1 MIYQEN
7 WNGTCKNGRRQSPIN
22 IRTEY
27 TKKIRMAGNSLIFN
41 RYDKQVGASL
51 ENNGHT
57 IKLTFTDGTDDEI
70 WIKDGGLSLTK
81 FQFAQAHFH
90 WGNNDNQGSEHE
102 IDGVSF
108 PMEMHIVHWNL
119 DVGETLKEAVDKD
132 TGISLEV
139 LGVHFKIGKTNEKF
153 KYFFDAVKRTTKHN
167 ETAEIR
173 NGIRLYDLLPEN
185 KDAFYR
191 YKGSLTTP
199 GCNEIVMWT
208 VFKEKIEIDKSQ
220 MEIIRQVKYTHD
232 GSENLLSNN
241 FRNVKL
247 QYDREILDVDVHE
260 EATGI
265 IIVILVIRM
274 YLCVYSAFHY
284 FLCTYIISIP
294 GKDKTNGA
302 LIGVIVACLMSV
314 FLVVAY
320 CAAYYRSKNKF
331 NNRNKPR
338 ADFMS
343 PS

>member
-1 MIYQEN
+1 
-7 WNGTCKNGRRQSPIN
+7 
-22 IRTEY
+22 
-27 TKKIRMAGNSLIFN
+27 MAGNSLIFN

-102 IDGVSF
+102 VDGVSF

-119 DVGETLKEAVDKD
+119 DVGETLKEAVHKD

-153 KYFFDAVKRTTKHN
+153 KYFFDAVKKTTKHN

-185 KDAFYR
+185 KHAFYR

-208 VFKEKIEIDKSQ
+208 VFKEKIEIDKNQ
-220 MEIIRQVKYTHD
+220 MEIMRQVKYTHD
-232 GSENLLSNN
+232 GTENLLYNN

-260 EATGI
+260 EVPGI
-265 IIVILVIRM
+265 IIVIL
-274 YLCVYSAFHY
+274 AF
-284 FLCTYIISIP
+284 
-294 GKDKTNGA
+294 K
-302 LIGVIVACLMSV
+302 M
-314 FLVVAY
+314 
-320 CAAYYRSKNKF
+320 
-331 NNRNKPR
+331 
-338 ADFMS
+338 
-343 PS
+343 

>member
-1 MIYQEN
+1 MDFSFKFIFYFTCVLIFGSKTCLSKLFGWKYDDHMKYQES
-7 WNGTCKNGRRQSPIN
+7 WTGTCKNGRRQSPIN

-27 TKKIRMAGNSLIFN
+27 TKKVRMAGNSLIFN

-102 IDGVSF
+102 VDGVSF

-119 DVGETLKEAVDKD
+119 DVGETLKEAVHKD

-153 KYFFDAVKRTTKHN
+153 KYFFDAVKKTTKHN

-185 KDAFYR
+185 KHAFYR

-208 VFKEKIEIDKSQ
+208 VFKEKIEIDKNQ
-220 MEIIRQVKYTHD
+220 MEIMRQVKYTHD
-232 GSENLLSNN
+232 GTENLLYNN

-260 EATGI
+260 EVPGI
-265 IIVILVIRM
+265 IIVIL
-274 YLCVYSAFHY
+274 AF
-284 FLCTYIISIP
+284 
-294 GKDKTNGA
+294 K
-302 LIGVIVACLMSV
+302 M
-314 FLVVAY
+314 
-320 CAAYYRSKNKF
+320 
-331 NNRNKPR
+331 
-338 ADFMS
+338 
-343 PS
+343 